1 MGCCGNRE
9 NGFPSFELLI
19 ANIIKQQR
27 LQSIFLSDIPTRYYE
42 NLKPLNLTNFSA
54 YMKTLF
60 TPLLYTEEKE
70 KTKED
75 LLTEYFLSFYNEK
88 IKNNQNVLL
97 SLFAYCTSFLPFQK
111 GSDQEN
117 TIFNFLQKEKLNT
130 VQGFNDFL
138 DIYLKFNLLT
148 MTEMVYEFCS
158 KNIGSKVF
166 DIKIDSDFM
175 KEFAEVKNMVYNKE
189 TVEKYIKGRK
199 EKSNR
204 LKEFTLKTIM
214 ITNNSLVLFKIEK
227 LRKDFLESFYLS

>member
-1 MGCCGNRE
+1 M
-9 NGFPSFELLI
+9 FF
-19 ANIIKQQR
+19 
-27 LQSIFLSDIPTRYYE
+27 
-42 NLKPLNLTNFSA
+42 
-54 YMKTLF
+54 
-60 TPLLYTEEKE
+60 
-70 KTKED
+70 
-75 LLTEYFLSFYNEK
+75 
-88 IKNNQNVLL
+88 
-97 SLFAYCTSFLPFQK
+97 
-111 GSDQEN
+111 

-189 TVEKYIKGRK
+189 TVEKYIKGIK